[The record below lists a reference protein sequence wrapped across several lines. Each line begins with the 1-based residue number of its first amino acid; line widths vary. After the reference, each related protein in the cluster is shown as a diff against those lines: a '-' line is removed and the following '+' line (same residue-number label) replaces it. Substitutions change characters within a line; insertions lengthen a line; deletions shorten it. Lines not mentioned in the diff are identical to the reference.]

1 MEIVSK
7 GGESNVSLFFP
18 KISIT
23 VIIDS
28 LVLLICETL
37 GKALLLLNNK
47 IKVQWKRSIKM
58 NRRLITSAM
67 EEEIN

>member
-47 IKVQWKRSIKM
+47 IKVQWKRIIK
-58 NRRLITSAM
+58 N
-67 EEEIN
+67 E